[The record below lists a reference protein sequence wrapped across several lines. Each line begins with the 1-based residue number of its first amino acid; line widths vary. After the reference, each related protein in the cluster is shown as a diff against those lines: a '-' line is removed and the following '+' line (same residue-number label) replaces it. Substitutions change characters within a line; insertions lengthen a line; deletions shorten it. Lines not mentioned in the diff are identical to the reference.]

1 MLNKKR
7 IFLIVFCLLLA
18 AGLTYGQYAYLTSLN
33 KPEERVAVL
42 VAKEAIAAGES
53 VQGKLEFKSIPVSA
67 LAPGMATTVGE
78 QPLYAKV
85 DISPGTYVTND
96 MVSVVKAPVVTGENR
111 RVTIAVNI
119 TSALAGRI
127 NPGDVVDIGFIPSDQ
142 DAGQPEVI
150 AVAVPILEVLN
161 ERGEPIASG
170 NKKVNQYDTTA
181 KIPAVATLVV
191 DSPEQGVMIKE
202 KEARGRL
209 FFMGY

>member
-1 MLNKKR
+1 MNKKR
-7 IFLIVFCLLLA
+7 IVLIIFCLLLA
-18 AGLTYGQYAYLTSLN
+18 AGLTYGQYAYLNSIN

-42 VAKEAIAAGES
+42 VAKEAIAAGEP
-53 VQGKLEFKSIPVSA
+53 VQGKLEPKSIPISA
-67 LAPGMATTVGE
+67 FVPGMITAQGE
-78 QPLYAKV
+78 APLYAKV
-85 DISPGTYVTND
+85 DISPGTYVIKD
-96 MVSVVKAPVVTGENR
+96 MVSEARTPVIAGENR
-111 RVTIAVNI
+111 RVTIGVNI

-127 NPGDVVDIGFIPSDQ
+127 KPGDVVDIGFIPSDQ

-170 NKKVNQYDTTA
+170 NKKENQYDTTA